1 MRGKRVTGRFY
12 VFLLLLI
19 LAIVFP
25 IVRPHLQF
33 GGNVEMINEA
43 TTSYF
48 QQTDAIIIRD
58 EEVYS
63 SGTIARVEYI
73 ATEGTLLNEGDTIAY
88 LYSTGYSE
96 GELTRLEDIRANIQA
111 YHKTILNNIVDTDL
125 ERLDRIV
132 EMKALELKALISH
145 ETTGNLLSLTR
156 QLEAAMVNRQDY
168 MRANRREDL
177 NLNRLYQEE
186 STRLNSIASWR
197 TEASADR
204 AGVISF
210 YTDGYESAL
219 TPESLDTLTPADV
232 RTVIAGGALGDA
244 DTRLTD
250 IYRLVD
256 QNEWYVAILTDGK
269 TWNPVLEQEYF
280 LRFEGFEDTAYTAT
294 VTRVQRVGED
304 VLAVFLIEDPIG
316 PLLYQRSG
324 RVLLSSNLSGL
335 SVASRAL
342 YEQNGQMGVW
352 LYDVPGGTFVPV
364 EVLANDGSNAL
375 IQPLADGSLLA
386 GQTVLVK

>member
-12 VFLLLLI
+12 IFLLLV
-19 LAIVFP
+19 LAIIFL
-25 IVRPHLQF
+25 IVRPYLRF
-33 GGNVEMINEA
+33 GGDQAVISEA
-43 TTSYF
+43 TTSYV

-73 ATEGTLLNEGDTIAY
+73 ANEGTLLNEGDTIAY

-96 GELTRLEDIRANIQA
+96 SELTRLEEIRANIQA

-132 EMKALELKALISH
+132 EMQALELKALVTH
-145 ETTGNLLSLTR
+145 QTTGNLLSLTR
-156 QLEAAMVNRQDY
+156 QLEAAMVNRQEY

-186 STRLNSIASWR
+186 STRLNSISSWR
-197 TEASADR
+197 TEATADR
-204 AGVISF
+204 EAVISF

-219 TPESLDTLTPADV
+219 TPDTLDALTPADV
-232 RTVIAGGALGDA
+232 RTVIAGGTLGNA
-244 DTRLTD
+244 DSRLTD

-256 QNEWYVAILTDGK
+256 QNEWYVAILTDGR
-269 TWNPVLEQEYF
+269 TWNPVLDQGYY
-280 LRFEGFEDTAYTAT
+280 LRFVGFEDTVYTAT
-294 VTRVQRVGED
+294 VTRVQKIDEE
-304 VLAVFLIEDPIG
+304 VLAVVLVEDPIG
-316 PLLYQRSG
+316 ALLYQRSG
-324 RVLLSSNLSGL
+324 RVMLSSNLTGL
-335 SVASRAL
+335 SVTSQAL
-342 YEQNGQMGVW
+342 YEQNGQVGVW

-364 EVLANDGSNAL
+364 EVLANDGANAL
-375 IQPLADGSLLA
+375 IRPLTDGALLV
-386 GQTVLVK
+386 GQTVLIK